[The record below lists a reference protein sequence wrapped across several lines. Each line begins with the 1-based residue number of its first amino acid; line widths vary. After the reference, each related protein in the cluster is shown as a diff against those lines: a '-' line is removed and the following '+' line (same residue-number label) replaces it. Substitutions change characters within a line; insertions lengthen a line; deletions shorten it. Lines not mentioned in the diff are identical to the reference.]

1 MQYLFKDYTIKI
13 HVKDDHPILKKM
25 DVIYENIKGSSV
37 SYIMQSF
44 FAEFFNSNFT
54 GLVTSN
60 FRGYEEIHFSFKD
73 GKLHTNNPK
82 HAAISSKKVK
92 IFIQNGKLRTRDHGP
107 CGTIYTE
114 NYSKYKEAFYVDD
127 EIFYD
132 QNVLFQQ
139 YSFILAT
146 SAHLEQTLFNII
158 RNTKPKHG
166 PRYIKRLRNNQVHAD
181 FFNDKLNNS
190 IIDYLIQNDMD
201 YSDVKKEDWELI
213 IFQCNMVK

>member
-1 MQYLFKDYTIKI
+1 MLYQFDDYKIKI
-13 HVKDDHPILKKM
+13 HVNPNLKNM

-44 FAEFFNSNFT
+44 FQEFFNSNFT
-54 GLVTSN
+54 GEVTSTFN
-60 FRGYEEIHFSFKD
+60 GWDKIQFSFKD

-92 IFIQNGKLRTRDHGP
+92 IFIQNGKLRTRDNGP
-107 CGTIYTE
+107 CGTIYE
-114 NYSKYKEAFYVDD
+114 DNYSKYKEAFFIDD
-127 EIFYD
+127 EISYD
-132 QNVLFQQ
+132 HNDLFKK

-146 SAHLEQTLFNII
+146 SFHIEHTIFDII
-158 RNTKPKHG
+158 GKTKPKYG
-166 PRYIKRLRNNQVHAD
+166 PRYIKRLRNNQVYVD
-181 FFNDKLNNS
+181 FFNKKLNDN
-190 IIDYLIQNDMD
+190 IINYLIQNDLD